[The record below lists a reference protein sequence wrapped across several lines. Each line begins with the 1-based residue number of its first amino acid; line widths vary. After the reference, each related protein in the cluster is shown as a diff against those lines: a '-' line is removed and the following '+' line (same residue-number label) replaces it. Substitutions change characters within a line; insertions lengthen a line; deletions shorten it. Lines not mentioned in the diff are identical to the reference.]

1 MADIGIINTIPH
13 LIHTVLMLELTAD
26 CGVHVVYILCCFAGT
41 LRKAGVQDV
50 FVLCTEAELR
60 R

>member
-1 MADIGIINTIPH
+1 MADIGIYGTVSLSLITCTI
-13 LIHTVLMLELTAD
+13 
-26 CGVHVVYILCCFAGT
+26 HVFFAET
-41 LRKAGVQDV
+41 LKKNGVQDV

>member
-1 MADIGIINTIPH
+1 MCVFVGAA
-13 LIHTVLMLELTAD
+13 E
-26 CGVHVVYILCCFAGT
+26 T
-41 LRKAGVQDV
+41 LRKNGVQDV